1 MAQETEEKLLE
12 TAETTAESIETEA
25 VETEIVETE
34 ILDKQSIIERL
45 ELLVE
50 QDVSDTVKNEVD
62 ALKQSFYKLKRTEID
77 AAKKDFADAGGLE
90 EDFQA
95 PDDEL
100 EEKLKELLGAF
111 RDKRSVQTAE
121 QDKIKEDNLA
131 IKKGIIEQLKDLI
144 ESQDNFSDVYNKFKQ
159 LQQQWKEITDI
170 PQAAATDLWKDYQ
183 LYSER
188 FYDLARIYKELRD
201 YDFKKNLEL
210 KQNLCEAAERL
221 DSEKDIISAF
231 YQLQKLHQEWRETG
245 PVERALREEIW
256 ARFKAASSV
265 INKKHQNYFDHLREK
280 EQQNLI
286 EKTALC
292 EAIEAIDFKSFTML
306 KQWMDASKQIVELQ
320 SKWKSIGFAP
330 KKQNIKIFDRFRSA
344 CDAFF
349 QAKSAYFKTTRDSLE
364 SNLAKKR
371 ALCEQAEA
379 LKDSQEWKETA
390 EKFVALQKEW
400 KTVGITPNKHSETLW
415 KRFIAACD
423 YFFEQKN
430 AHFSS
435 AKSEEK
441 DNLKKKKDI
450 VAQIVALDE
459 SLPPKEALAQIREYI
474 AQYQSIGFVPFRE
487 KEKITTAFHQALNKH
502 FDRLKIDES
511 ERRLESFR
519 SNMKDLLTQSGDKSK
534 NKLYDERA
542 KLMRTYDRIKTDLQ
556 TYENNIGFLSVSSKG
571 GNSLLKDM
579 EHRINSLKEELK
591 LIEKKIEVIDQNVN
605 EEN

>member
-95 PDDEL
+95 PDDDL

-183 LYSER
+183 LYCER

-459 SLPPKEALAQIREYI
+459 SLPPKEALVQIREYI